1 MASNEE
7 LVIKIKKT
15 MEPQNLATY
24 LHELSAMFHK
34 YYSKNRVINNDRELS
49 KARAVLIDA
58 VRITIRNG
66 LEILGISVPN
76 KM

>member
-1 MASNEE
+1 MKE
-7 LVIKIKKT
+7 VKIV
-15 MEPQNLATY
+15 LD
-24 LHELSAMFHK
+24 
-34 YYSKNRVINNDRELS
+34 RIINNDRELS

-58 VRITIRNG
+58 IRITIRNG